1 MLSSLRFIP
10 RLDLYTWY
18 MWAKSILQ
26 GEGPGRVVSLRAPR
40 LQSPAG
46 KSPQRRPELLQVEIG
61 EERRAGVEA

>member
-26 GEGPGRVVSLRAPR
+26 GEGPGRVLSLRATR
-40 LQSPAG
+40 LQSPVG
-46 KSPQRRPELLQVEIG
+46 KNPQRPPELL
-61 EERRAGVEA
+61 